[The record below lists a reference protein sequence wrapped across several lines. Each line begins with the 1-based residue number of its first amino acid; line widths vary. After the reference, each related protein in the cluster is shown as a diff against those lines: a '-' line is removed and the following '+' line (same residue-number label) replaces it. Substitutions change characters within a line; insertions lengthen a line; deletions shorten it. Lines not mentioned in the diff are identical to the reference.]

1 MEKNCD
7 NCEHSLKYNDEE
19 PCNDCNSKDKG
30 ESEVDNI
37 NKATHYNQGKIETID
52 YLESC
57 LTREEFKGF
66 LKGNI
71 IKYTSRERLK
81 GGIEDIKKGEY
92 YKKKLITLMETGK

>member
-1 MEKNCD
+1 MESNK
-7 NCEHSLKYNDEE
+7 
-19 PCNDCNSKDKG
+19 CNICG
-30 ESEVDNI
+30 EIYPVHAFFCKCVNNNDNI
-37 NKATHYNQGKIETID
+37 NNPSHYNQGKIETID

-57 LTREEFKGF
+57 LTHEEFKGF